1 MYHHPYCQ
9 ELRTIVEERIQT
21 LLEDELE
28 ESLNHLGGWAHDD
41 GDDGDGDGDGDDG
54 GDDDDG
60 DGGIAE
66 QFWFASITLFI
77 HSWYVKQ
84 SFTIQKQT

>member
-1 MYHHPYCQ
+1 MPKLSCLILNLKCRIYHHPYCQ

-41 GDDGDGDGDGDDG
+41 
-54 GDDDDG
+54 DG
-60 DGGIAE
+60 DGGGDGCDGDGGDYTFSEIPT
-66 QFWFASITLFI
+66 FLPS
-77 HSWYVKQ
+77 
-84 SFTIQKQT
+84 